1 METHG
6 TQEEI
11 TSPGTLLGLWV
22 DRGMPGS
29 PCSCWEGTDCE
40 KLIMLIMKLIIK
52 LVTKLMMVL
61 EHQ

>member
-40 KLIMLIMKLIIK
+40 KLMLIMKLIIK